1 MSNQVN
7 KVILLSSSK
16 AERIGTSDKM
26 SVIINA
32 AAVDIEN
39 NFLPLQ
45 SLKVFI
51 DGVLVDTTISDA
63 SGELS
68 ISYQRD
74 YIPDTETILYV
85 EHEASN
91 IKSPKKFLP
100 VWWVRD
106 TPLKK
111 KEELKKIEVVNIEV
125 ITIEPPRVTISPI
138 SKWVAI
144 DRVRQNGLALGNIE
158 YAHLVDDVAVVTE
171 AVKQNWMAL
180 EFASERLK
188 KDIAIFNIAVEQNQD
203 AAVFADEDLYRRYVN
218 MINFKKGESF
228 DYTFLNNK
236 IVGLAVCRQEGNW
249 LWAMSPRLKEDKE
262 IVMLAIEENCDSISY
277 IPRELSNDRDIVLT
291 FLRNGGNISYYK
303 KYIWETLLED
313 EWFLLSAIKINYHI
327 IILIPDSLKN
337 KKKFVLQVIELLNQ
351 YWPVDNIDRLY
362 FVNTNLRNDKDIA
375 LAVLKHCKSC
385 FQSLSINMKEDPDV
399 RKASWR

>member
-91 IKSPKKFLP
+91 IKSPKKLLP
-100 VWWVRD
+100 V
-106 TPLKK
+106 
-111 KEELKKIEVVNIEV
+111 
-125 ITIEPPRVTISPI
+125 
-138 SKWVAI
+138 
-144 DRVRQNGLALGNIE
+144 
-158 YAHLVDDVAVVTE
+158 
-171 AVKQNWMAL
+171 
-180 EFASERLK
+180 
-188 KDIAIFNIAVEQNQD
+188 
-203 AAVFADEDLYRRYVN
+203 
-218 MINFKKGESF
+218 
-228 DYTFLNNK
+228 
-236 IVGLAVCRQEGNW
+236 
-249 LWAMSPRLKEDKE
+249 
-262 IVMLAIEENCDSISY
+262 
-277 IPRELSNDRDIVLT
+277 
-291 FLRNGGNISYYK
+291 
-303 KYIWETLLED
+303 
-313 EWFLLSAIKINYHI
+313 
-327 IILIPDSLKN
+327 
-337 KKKFVLQVIELLNQ
+337 
-351 YWPVDNIDRLY
+351 
-362 FVNTNLRNDKDIA
+362 
-375 LAVLKHCKSC
+375 
-385 FQSLSINMKEDPDV
+385 
-399 RKASWR
+399 

>member
-91 IKSPKKFLP
+91 IKSPKKLLP
-100 VWWVRD
+100 VWWIRD

-138 SKWVAI
+138 SKWEAIVAMRESWLNLGKPEYLPFADDI
-144 DRVRQNGLALGNIE
+144 DVVMQAVKQNGLAL
-158 YAHLVDDVAVVTE
+158 
-171 AVKQNWMAL
+171 
-180 EFASERLK
+180 EFASRRLRK
-188 KDIAIFNIAVEQNQD
+188 K
-203 AAVFADEDLYRRYVN
+203 
-218 MINFKKGESF
+218 K
-228 DYTFLNNK
+228 K
-236 IVGLAVCRQEGNW
+236 IVIVVVENNGMALQFT
-249 LWAMSPRLKEDKE
+249 SLKIKNDKE
-262 IVMLAIEENCDSISY
+262 VVLCAVRDNWYALVHASENLKSDREIAEAAIINNPYAIACVSAKIRKDPYIENIYKIS
-277 IPRELSNDRDIVLT
+277 RDI
-291 FLRNGGNISYYK
+291 SK
-303 KYIWETLLED
+303 
-313 EWFLLSAIKINYHI
+313 
-327 IILIPDSLKN
+327 
-337 KKKFVLQVIELLNQ
+337 
-351 YWPVDNIDRLY
+351 
-362 FVNTNLRNDKDIA
+362 
-375 LAVLKHCKSC
+375 
-385 FQSLSINMKEDPDV
+385 
-399 RKASWR
+399 